1 MEYTIKDGN
10 IYSTELD
17 KWVPVLD
24 YLQNII
30 NTICFQLDNTKFE
43 MTFIGSSV
51 VASEQQKSPYIRVW
65 NKYEGED
72 IIGILKD
79 MGIPSELDLYESD
92 DGDDDNG
99 RPIMLQRWSVRI
111 PELNIPESECDL
123 PRTIL
128 CPSNT
133 DSEDDSGAE
142 ITPIPDKLGWLKKY
156 HNDVDESENDPDDGS
171 WIGR

>member
-10 IYSTELD
+10 IYTTELD
-17 KWVPVLD
+17 KWVPVLE

-30 NTICFQLDNTKFE
+30 NTICFEMDNTKFE

-51 VASEQQKSPYIRVW
+51 ETSKQQKSPYIRTY

-72 IIGILKD
+72 LVKILDK
-79 MGIPSELDLYESD
+79 MGIPSELDCYESD

-99 RPIMLQRWSVRI
+99 RPIILQRWSVRI
-111 PELNIPESECDL
+111 PKLNIPESECDL

-128 CPSNT
+128 CPGII
-133 DSEDDSGAE
+133 DWEDIAD
-142 ITPIPDKLGWLKKY
+142 
-156 HNDVDESENDPDDGS
+156 NNPDDGS
-171 WIGR
+171 WVGR